1 MRAPSYVDRVVTIAR
16 APSGY
21 DRTMSAPIE
30 LEPLAATRTWFITG
44 ISRGLG
50 KALAEHVLAQG
61 ERVVGTVRDGGDA
74 FAHDRLEVVE
84 LDVTDAGTVT
94 REIDA
99 AWARHGAVD
108 VVVNNAGYG
117 VLGAIEEVSDAEIR
131 RVFETNVF
139 GLLSVTRAALPHV
152 REQGFGLFI
161 NMSSV
166 GGLVTFP
173 GYGIYNGTKYAV
185 EGLSGALAAE
195 IGPFGGRVMIVE
207 PGPFRTDFLEARSL
221 HSTGRIEAYEPS
233 VGKTRA
239 AAAARA
245 GHQPGDPAR
254 AADVIYAA
262 SLEARPPLHLVL
274 GRPAIDLVRRGFAG
288 TERDIAAWQA
298 RSEATAFP
306 EPARA

>member
-1 MRAPSYVDRVVTIAR
+1 
-16 APSGY
+16 
-21 DRTMSAPIE
+21 MSAPIDV
-30 LEPLAATRTWFITG
+30 EPLAATRTWFITG
-44 ISRGLG
+44 VSRGLG
-50 KALAEHVLAQG
+50 KALAEDVLARG
-61 ERVVGTVRDGGDA
+61 ERVVGTIRDRADA
-74 FAHDRLEVVE
+74 FAHERLETIE
-84 LDVTDAGTVT
+84 LDVTDPVAVT

-108 VVVNNAGYG
+108 VIVNNAGYG
-117 VLGAIEEVSDAEIR
+117 VLGAIEEVADEEIR

-152 REQGFGLFI
+152 REQRFGLFI

-166 GGLVTFP
+166 GGLVSFP

-195 IGPFGGRVMIVE
+195 IAPFGGRVMIVE

-221 HSTGRIEAYEPS
+221 HSTERIAAYEPS
-233 VGKTRA
+233 VGKTRG

-245 GHQPGDPAR
+245 GKQPGDPAR
-254 AADVIYAA
+254 AAEVIYAA

-274 GRPAIDLVRRGFAG
+274 GRPAIDLARRGLAG
-288 TERDIAAWQA
+288 LERDIAAWEA
-298 RSEATAFP
+298 RSNATAFA
-306 EPARA
+306 EPANA